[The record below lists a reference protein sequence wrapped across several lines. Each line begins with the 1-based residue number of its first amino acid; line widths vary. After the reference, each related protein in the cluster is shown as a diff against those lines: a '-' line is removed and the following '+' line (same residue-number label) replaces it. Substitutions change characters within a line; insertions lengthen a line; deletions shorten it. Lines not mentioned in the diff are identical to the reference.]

1 MTDGKGHMIK
11 SIRARFLMTAAV
23 VAALALPVVLYTGN
37 RVREVSAESSR
48 LIQEDRDL
56 SWAFDSLSD
65 SLRVTESSLYQY
77 PLLLDAAA
85 YRNLLIRLA
94 ESKLQANQL
103 ADNPALRRHP
113 MIHDFALNLVLAMEK
128 LDENTR
134 NLLDVMSEGGN
145 RFPAAEILMDS
156 LHPNSLIFLQAVDEA
171 ISETTAQPNK
181 PGQAVILQVLNDLR
195 YAWVQQIS
203 EVRLFIANRLGVFG
217 DPKTS
222 MSANLANR
230 NLYATRI
237 RRLLDELAEYR
248 QLDKL
253 GFLQESL
260 LDTMRGAY
268 QEYEK
273 DFQQAAEIYRSA
285 QWRSDL
291 PILRNDILP
300 LLDQAWGILDLMKQ
314 EMDDLAEQNVKRT
327 LKTAGTF
334 SNIIWAFTTAMAALL
349 LLAYVMFE
357 RVIRRPILDVSRALE
372 AHGRGED
379 SLPLLAPRTSETA
392 ALVEAF
398 RHMQGQVQS
407 RQTRL
412 QSILDNAAEGIITVD
427 ENGIIETFSQAAQR
441 LFGYTTDEAIGRP
454 AIMTVALS
462 PGGVYANFFELCRS
476 PVMGVHGHETTVTAL
491 RRDGTSFPMSVKV
504 NHLNIE
510 GRTLFIALV
519 DDVGER
525 MAMMENL
532 REMAEHDSLT
542 GLYNRQYFLTE
553 LDRVVENAKRNKSQ
567 NPRNFALLYID
578 LDNFKFVN
586 DTLGHLAGDRLL
598 VEVTEMLCMRN
609 RKSDLLARLGGDE
622 FAVLIYNTHEKDAMK
637 AAEAHRR
644 LLAEYVFKFEGKAI
658 QIGCSIGVTLFG
670 RTVTSK
676 EDLLMEADVAC
687 HIAKRSGRNCV
698 HLYEADDQQDM
709 DAMSEDMGWAR
720 RIREAIEK
728 DQFSLVAQPIID
740 LKTGRTKRH
749 EILLRMLNPDGHV
762 IQPAGFLASAERFG
776 LMRAID
782 RWVVEHAIEILGRRI
797 RDNPDLHYAI
807 NLSAE
812 SIGETSMLEVITDA
826 LQDHRVPPTAVT
838 FEVTE
843 TVAIANLGA
852 ALKFLER
859 LREMGVRTA
868 LDDFGVGYS
877 SFAYL
882 KDLPVDSV
890 KIDGSFVRDI
900 QHDNLQ
906 LAMVRS
912 MNDIAHA
919 MGKSTIAEYA
929 DSEECLSILREIGVD
944 YAQGFYIGMPEP
956 IDMPQQTGRRTST
969 VVRLLK

>member
-1 MTDGKGHMIK
+1 MTTVMV
-11 SIRARFLMTAAV
+11 AV
-23 VAALALPVVLYTGN
+23 IALPVVLYMEN
-37 RVREVSAESSR
+37 RVREVTAESSQ

-56 SWAFDSLSD
+56 SWAFDSLTD
-65 SLRVTESSLYQY
+65 SLRLTESSLYQY

-94 ESKLQANQL
+94 ESKMQANQL
-103 ADNPALRRHP
+103 AEHYALRRHP
-113 MIHDFALNLVLAMEK
+113 IIHDFSLNLVLAMER

-134 NLLDVMSEGGN
+134 HLLDVMSDVGN
-145 RFPAAEILMDS
+145 RFPAANILTEG
-156 LHPNSLIFLQAVDEA
+156 LHPNSLIFLQAVEEA
-171 ISETTAQPNK
+171 ISEATAQPSD
-181 PGQAVILQVLNDLR
+181 PDQVVVLQALDDLR
-195 YAWVQQIS
+195 YSWVQQIS
-203 EVRLFIANRLGVFG
+203 EVRLFVANRLGVFG

-230 NLYATRI
+230 NLYATRVK
-237 RRLLDELAEYR
+237 RLLDELTEYR
-248 QLDKL
+248 QLGKL
-253 GFLQESL
+253 GFLQASL

-268 QEYEK
+268 EEYEK
-273 DFQQAAEIYRSA
+273 GFAQAAAIYRSD
-285 QWRSDL
+285 QWRADL
-291 PILRNDILP
+291 PILRDEIRP

-314 EMDDLAEQNVKRT
+314 EMDDLAAQNVKRS
-327 LKTAGTF
+327 LQTAGTF
-334 SNIIWAFTTAMAALL
+334 SDIIWLFTAGMGLL
-349 LLAYVMFE
+349 MLLAYVMFE
-357 RVIRRPILDVSRALE
+357 RVIRRPILEVSRALE

-379 SLPLLAPRTSETA
+379 DLPLLAPRTSETA
-392 ALVEAF
+392 SLVAAF
-398 RHMQGQVQS
+398 RDMQGQVQS

-427 ENGIIETFSQAAQR
+427 EHGIVETFSKAAER
-441 LFGYTTDEAIGRP
+441 LFGYAAEEVIGRP
-454 AIMTVALS
+454 AMMTVALS
-462 PGGVYANFFELCRS
+462 PGGVYGNFLELCKS

-491 RRDGTSFPMSVKV
+491 RRDGSHFPMSVKV
-504 NHLNIE
+504 NHLAIE
-510 GRTLFIALV
+510 GRTLYIALV
-519 DDVGER
+519 ADVGER

-553 LDRVVENAKRNKSQ
+553 LERVVENAKRGNTQ
-567 NPRNFALLYID
+567 HPRQFALLYLD

-598 VEVTEMLCMRN
+598 VEITEMLSMRN

-622 FAVLIYNTHEKDAMK
+622 FALLLYDTQEKEVLQ
-637 AAEAHRR
+637 AAESHRR
-644 LLAEYVFKFEGKAI
+644 LLADYVFKYEGKAV

-670 RTVTSK
+670 RTVSNK
-676 EDLLMEADVAC
+676 EDLLMQADVAC

-709 DAMSEDMGWAR
+709 AAMSEDMGWAR
-720 RIREAIEK
+720 RIKEAIEK
-728 DQFSLVAQPIID
+728 DRFTLVAQPIID
-740 LKTGRTKRH
+740 LKSNRTQRH
-749 EILLRMLNPDGHV
+749 EILLRMVNPDGHV

-782 RWVVEHAIEILGRRI
+782 RWVVEHAIEALGRHLQSY
-797 RDNPDLHYAI
+797 PDLHYAI

-812 SIGETSMLEVITDA
+812 SIGENSMLEVITQA
-826 LQDHRVPPTAVT
+826 LQEHHVPPTAVT

-859 LREMGVRTA
+859 LREMGCRTA

-900 QHDNLQ
+900 HTDTVQ

-919 MGKSTIAEYA
+919 MGKTTIAEYV
-929 DSEECLSILREIGVD
+929 DSEECLAMLRAIGVD
-944 YAQGFYIGMPEP
+944 YAQGFHVGMPEP
-956 IDMPQQTGRRTST
+956 IEMPQKSGRRTST